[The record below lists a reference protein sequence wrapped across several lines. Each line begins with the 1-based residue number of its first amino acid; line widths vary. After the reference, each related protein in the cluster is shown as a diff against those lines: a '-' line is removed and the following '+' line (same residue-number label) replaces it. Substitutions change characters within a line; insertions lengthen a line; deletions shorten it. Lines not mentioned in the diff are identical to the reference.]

1 LFERAERGDRAVILH
16 PEFRSTGPDA
26 LDEFQELARSA
37 GAEVAGVV
45 KAPRDRPDARTYVG
59 KGKVEELAAL
69 VEATGADLILV
80 SHSLSGVQER
90 NIERDCQ
97 CRVLDRSTL
106 ILDIFAQRAQSYEG
120 KLQVELAQLRHLS
133 TRLVRGW
140 THLERQKGGIG
151 LRGPGET
158 QLETDRRLVAARIR
172 QLNERLEKVAQ
183 QREQS
188 RRQRVRSHAP
198 LIALVGYTN
207 AGKSTLFNALTG
219 ASVGVENMLFA
230 TLDPTV
236 RRVQGL
242 HCGDV
247 LLADTV
253 GFVSDLPHEL
263 IAAFRA
269 TLQEAREADL
279 LLHVVDVSDPFRV
292 ERQAHVDSVLASIG
306 ADRIPVIRV
315 LNKIDRSGHEVAV
328 QRGEDGRP
336 AAVSISALGGAGI
349 ETLREAIS
357 AWLASERING
367 WIELDASLGRLRA
380 QLFELGV
387 VSEER
392 ITENGS
398 WAMHVDVPRETAE
411 RLARLPGREGQ
422 VARQALLETPH
433 RGFGAG
439 RAGGLESTAAEPK
452 LAHTMNQT
460 TSQPNHTEPGDTHA
474 LERARQG

>member
-16 PEFRSTGPDA
+16 PVFRLTGPDS

-37 GAEVAGVV
+37 GVEIAGVIA
-45 KAPRDRPDARTYVG
+45 APRDRPDARFFVG
-59 KGKVEELAAL
+59 SGKIEELKDRVEET
-69 VEATGADLILV
+69 EANLILV
-80 SHSLSGVQER
+80 SQPLTAIQER
-90 NIERDCQ
+90 NIEKACQ

-140 THLERQKGGIG
+140 SHLERQKGGIG

-158 QLETDRRLVAARIR
+158 QLETDRRLIGVRIR
-172 QLNERLEKVAQ
+172 QLNARLEKVAR

-188 RRQRVRSHAP
+188 RRQRLKSRAP
-198 LIALVGYTN
+198 LVALVGYTN
-207 AGKSTLFNALTG
+207 AGKSTLFNRLTG
-219 ASVGVENMLFA
+219 ASVGAENLLFA

-236 RRVQGL
+236 RRMQGM

-269 TLQEAREADL
+269 TLQEAREAEL
-279 LLHVVDVSDPFRV
+279 LVHVIDASDPYRA
-292 ERQAHVDSVLASIG
+292 EREQDVDTVLESIG
-306 ADRIPVIRV
+306 AGRTPVIRV
-315 LNKIDRSGHEVAV
+315 FNKIDRTGQEVVLRRDEAGV
-328 QRGEDGRP
+328 P
-336 AAVSISALGGAGI
+336 VSISVSAVSGDGI
-349 ETLREAIS
+349 EELRQAIGEL
-357 AWLASERING
+357 LANDRINR
-367 WIELDASLGRLRA
+367 WIELDGQDARLRA
-380 QLFELGV
+380 HLFDLGV

-398 WAMHVDVPRETAE
+398 WMMHVDLPLETAE
-411 RLARLPGREGQ
+411 RLARMPGSEGR
-422 VARQALLETPH
+422 VARKQLLEES
-433 RGFGAG
+433 AV
-439 RAGGLESTAAEPK
+439 GG
-452 LAHTMNQT
+452 
-460 TSQPNHTEPGDTHA
+460 
-474 LERARQG
+474 

>member
-1 LFERAERGDRAVILH
+1 MFDRAERGDRAVILH
-16 PEFRSTGPDA
+16 PEFRLTGPDA

-37 GAEVAGVV
+37 GAEIAGIVT
-45 KAPRDRPDARTYVG
+45 APRDRPDARYFVG
-59 KGKVEELAAL
+59 SGKIEELAEL
-69 VEATGADLILV
+69 VEETESSLILV
-80 SHSLSGVQER
+80 SQSLSAVQER
-90 NIERDCQ
+90 NIEKVCQ
-97 CRVLDRSTL
+97 CRVLDRGTL

-158 QLETDRRLVAARIR
+158 QLETDRRLIGVRIR
-172 QLNERLEKVAQ
+172 QLKSRLDRVAK

-188 RRQRVRSHAP
+188 RRQRVRSRAP

-207 AGKSTLFNALTG
+207 AGKSTLFNKLTG
-219 ASVGVENMLFA
+219 ASVGEEDMLFA

-236 RRVQGL
+236 RRMEGM
-242 HCGDV
+242 HCGEV

-279 LLHVVDVSDPFRV
+279 LLHVSDVSDPYRR
-292 ERQAHVDSVLASIG
+292 ERQQDVEHVLESIG
-306 ADRIPVIRV
+306 ADRIPSIRV
-315 LNKIDRSGHEVAV
+315 HNKIDRSGQPVKVHRDEEGKPLSVALSA
-328 QRGEDGRP
+328 RDGD
-336 AAVSISALGGAGI
+336 GI
-349 ETLREAIS
+349 EELREVI
-357 AWLASERING
+357 SERLGSERVNR
-367 WIELDASLGRLRA
+367 WIELQGKDGKLRA

-398 WAMHVDVPRETAE
+398 WMLHVDIPMETAE
-411 RLARLPGREGQ
+411 RLARLPGDEGL
-422 VARQALLETPH
+422 VARTQLLEQAS
-433 RGFGAG
+433 GYLKVAG
-439 RAGGLESTAAEPK
+439 
-452 LAHTMNQT
+452 
-460 TSQPNHTEPGDTHA
+460 
-474 LERARQG
+474 